1 MVDKV
6 KVLMKNDILV
16 RAVKTFIQAYVGA
29 WVVFQDP
36 FSKGA
41 IAAGLAAGVSAV
53 MNILKKK

>member
-1 MVDKV
+1 MDKL
-6 KVLMKNDILV
+6 KALLKNDVVI
-16 RAVKTFIQAYVGA
+16 RAFKTFVQAYVGA
-29 WVVFQDP
+29 WVVFNDP